1 MTLEKAF
8 EHLLERRPIA
18 APNCGFLLE
27 LIRYE
32 KELGNKVQ
40 TKQTDDNENPVKPAD
55 DSLVKRTSF

>member
-1 MTLEKAF
+1 LEKAF

-32 KELGNKVQ
+32 KEVGNKDQ
-40 TKQTDDNENPVKPAD
+40 NKQTDDKENPVDPVTIR
-55 DSLVKRTSF
+55 L

>member
-1 MTLEKAF
+1 MEKAF

-32 KELGNKVQ
+32 KEVGNKDQ
-40 TKQTDDNENPVKPAD
+40 NKQTDDKENPVDPVTIR
-55 DSLVKRTSF
+55 L